1 MKKIKKQT
9 ATANK
14 IKKWVQTAK
23 EAEQGRFA
31 ISITRLTSIKS
42 ICQQDEI
49 AAEQFALYIAQ
60 KVQQKMNDDSRPDS
74 ITAEEWE
81 THKNLV
87 ADAITQM
94 ENYLA
99 NPTPEVKQTISK
111 LLSEI
116 KALQGDNYRY
126 VHGTMV
132 HFVRSGDLLKIE
144 YALCCFT
151 DADFSYWAYKLARE
165 YVERYEPSY
174 GTGIIPESVPML
186 LEVAEFWCQYY
197 FGQTLKEKFS

>member
-1 MKKIKKQT
+1 MKQKKKQT

-14 IKKWVQTAK
+14 VKKWVQTAK
-23 EAEQGRFA
+23 EAEKARFA

-42 ICQQDEI
+42 ICQQEQI

-60 KVQQKMNDDSRPDS
+60 KVQQKMKDVSLPDS

-87 ADAITQM
+87 ADAIIQM

-99 NPTPEVKQTISK
+99 APTPEVKQSISK
-111 LLSEI
+111 LLSKI

-132 HFVRSGDLLKIE
+132 HFVRSGNLLKIE